1 MPPWAITAATLSTL
15 PVCRKF
21 GQAAILALVR
31 SLMLQQAILRVPGNI
46 KGQTGMVKR
55 SPLQVNVPDGSTC
68 KVQGRILKLI
78 QWHFHTPS
86 EHSFA
91 GRRQVMEA
99 HFVHKD
105 VQSGAAR

>member
-1 MPPWAITAATLSTL
+1 MTSDCSRQSCAFP
-15 PVCRKF
+15 
-21 GQAAILALVR
+21 
-31 SLMLQQAILRVPGNI
+31 MLISKADWRGR
-46 KGQTGMVKR
+46 GER

-68 KVQGRILKLI
+68 KLQGRILKLI

-105 VQSGAAR
+105 VQSGAG